1 MAEDVRNSGSF
12 IELLETIADNKFVLG
27 DRLVEI
33 GVSGPNLEATLAAV
47 AMAQGELGHARLLY
61 NWIFE
66 LKGLKPKKPNIE
78 RQTGK
83 AFKGVVETH
92 NWITLMTSLY
102 TVVTAVDIVLSSIS
116 EKGNDKTISR
126 IQKLMKE
133 QKEHIV
139 YAQQW
144 ARQLLNDQGAIP
156 VAFKESLNNMLPEV
170 KQWLKEVAETTGITD
185 SGYVVNDT
193 SLISKFQEELNKLNL
208 DDRAV
213 VY

>member
-66 LKGLKPKKPNIE
+66 LKGLKSKKPNIE

-92 NWITLMTSLY
+92 NWITLMASLY

-170 KQWLKEVAETTGITD
+170 KHWLKEVAETTGITD